1 MNLASLRI
9 ATKVLLIILFM
20 GGVAGSIAGAGIW
33 AANRLNTMTT
43 EIAEYGEFSTLGAR
57 TRQSILALSRAE
69 FQIAADPRPTSLSE
83 ALREVEA
90 TKKALEE
97 RLAGLSRIP
106 DLDIQDD
113 LSRIRSE
120 YQAYTRELAA
130 TVKVAQEVS
139 GNVELSEA
147 QMRVLQE
154 SQASRKVVMALENDI
169 RALADTLNGKSNTL
183 SAEGDALYEFVFIL
197 LVSISLLG
205 ILAGI
210 AIGMAISSRGVVNP
224 IAAIVACLQNL
235 SDGKLETDVYGTDRK
250 DEVGDIARTTLVFRD
265 NMVKARDLAAEQQ
278 KEQDRQIERAKRL
291 NRAVQSFDKVISEV
305 VEVVSAAATELEST
319 AASLSSA
326 AEQTAQQS
334 NTVAAAAE
342 QTANNVQTVAVAAAS
357 EELAGS
363 IQEITSQSAEATNIV
378 AEAVKQADATGR
390 TVNELSNAAQ
400 RIGDVI
406 DLINDIAAQ
415 TNLLALNATIEAA
428 RAGEAGKGFAV
439 VASEVK
445 TLANQTAKATDE
457 IASQV
462 RTIQE
467 STQSAVKDIA
477 AITRIIDRVSQIS
490 TSIASAMEEQGAAT
504 SEISRNVQEAASGTD
519 EVTRNIVGV
528 TQGAQHTSAAST
540 QVLQSS
546 AELSRNG
553 ARLNKEVKDFLEEV
567 RSI

>member
-20 GGVAGSIAGAGIW
+20 GTVSGGITGVGIW
-33 AANRLNTMTT
+33 AAGELNTMTT
-43 EIAEYGEFSTLGAR
+43 EISDYGEYSTLAAR
-57 TRQSILALSRAE
+57 ARQSLLTLSRAE
-69 FQIAADPRPTSLSE
+69 YRIAADPRMENLTE
-83 ALREVEA
+83 ALKVVDA
-90 TKKALEE
+90 TKKALDE
-97 RLAGLSRIP
+97 RLAGLTKIP
-106 DLDIQDD
+106 DPDIQAS
-113 LSRIRSE
+113 LAKVQSQ
-120 YQAYTRELAA
+120 YQNYVRELGTTITAA
-130 TVKVAQEVS
+130 REVS
-139 GNVELSEA
+139 GSVDLSEA

-154 SQASRKVVMALENDI
+154 SQQSRGIVSDLEEEI
-169 RALADTLNGKSNTL
+169 RTL
-183 SAEGDALYEFVFIL
+183 SNALIDRGNALVAEGEELYEFVFIL
-197 LVSISLLG
+197 LVCTSVVG
-205 ILAGI
+205 TLAGI

-235 SDGKLETDVYGTDRK
+235 SDGKLDTDIYGTERK

-278 KEQDRQIERAKRL
+278 KEQDRQIERAKLL

-342 QTANNVQTVAVAAAS
+342 QTANNVQTVAAAS

>member
-20 GGVAGSIAGAGIW
+20 GSVAGSIAGAGIW

-57 TRQSILALSRAE
+57 VRQSLLTLSRAE
-69 FQIAADPRPTSLSE
+69 YRIAADPRTENLTE
-83 ALREVEA
+83 ALKVVDA
-90 TKKALEE
+90 TKKTLDE
-97 RLAGLSRIP
+97 RLAGLSKIP
-106 DLDIQDD
+106 DQDIQAS
-113 LSRIRSE
+113 LAKVQSQ
-120 YQAYTRELAA
+120 YQNYVRELGTTITAA
-130 TVKVAQEVS
+130 REVS
-139 GNVELSEA
+139 GNVDLSEA
-147 QMRVLQE
+147 QERVLQE
-154 SQASRKVVMALENDI
+154 SQQSRAIVSNLEEEI
-169 RALADTLNGKSNTL
+169 RILSNTL
-183 SAEGDALYEFVFIL
+183 INRANALSTAGDALYEFVSIL
-197 LVSISLLG
+197 LVSISIVG

-210 AIGMAISSRGVVNP
+210 AIGMVISRRGVVNP
-224 IAAIVACLQNL
+224 IAAIVACLQRL
-235 SDGKLETDVYGTDRK
+235 SAGKLDTDVFGTERQ

-305 VEVVSAAATELEST
+305 VEIVSAAATELEST

-342 QTANNVQTVAVAAAS
+342 QTANNVQTVAAAS

-378 AEAVKQADATGR
+378 AEAVKQADSTGR

-467 STQSAVKDIA
+467 STQSAVRDIA
-477 AITRIIDRVSQIS
+477 AIARIIDRVSQIS

-528 TQGAQHTSAAST
+528 TEGAQHTSAAST

-546 AELSRNG
+546 SELSRNG
-553 ARLNKEVKDFLEEV
+553 ARLNKEVKDFLAEV

>member
-20 GGVAGSIAGAGIW
+20 GSVAGSIAGAGIW

-43 EIAEYGEFSTLGAR
+43 EIAAYGEFSTLGAR
-57 TRQSILALSRAE
+57 TRQSILTLSRTE
-69 FQIAADPRPTSLSE
+69 FQIAGDPRPANLTE
-83 ALREVEA
+83 ALQIVEA

-97 RLAGLSRIP
+97 RLTGLSRIP
-106 DLDIQDD
+106 DQDVQDD
-113 LSRIRSE
+113 LAKVRAG
-120 YQAYTRELAA
+120 YQSYIRELGLTIAA
-130 TVKVAQEVS
+130 AKEVS
-139 GNVELSEA
+139 SSVELSDA

-154 SQASRKVVMALENDI
+154 SQTSRKVVATLEEDI
-169 RALADTLNGKSNTL
+169 RTL
-183 SAEGDALYEFVFIL
+183 SNSLIAKANALSAQGDDLYEFMFIL
-197 LVSISLLG
+197 LVSISILG
-205 ILAGI
+205 IVMGI
-210 AIGMAISSRGVVNP
+210 VIGMVISRRGVVNP
-224 IAAIVACLQNL
+224 IGAIVACLQKL
-235 SDGKLETDVYGTDRK
+235 SDGKLDTDVYGTERS

-265 NMVKARDLAAEQQ
+265 NMVKARELAAEQQ

-305 VEVVSAAATELEST
+305 VEIVSAAATELEST

-342 QTANNVQTVAVAAAS
+342 QTASNVQTVAAAS

-363 IQEITSQSAEATNIV
+363 IQEITGQSAEATNIV
-378 AEAVKQADATGR
+378 AEAVKQADSTGK

-462 RTIQE
+462 RTIQD

-477 AITRIIDRVSQIS
+477 AIARIIDRVSQIS

-528 TQGAQHTSAAST
+528 TEGAQHTSAAST

-553 ARLNKEVKDFLEEV
+553 ARLNKEVQDFLTEV